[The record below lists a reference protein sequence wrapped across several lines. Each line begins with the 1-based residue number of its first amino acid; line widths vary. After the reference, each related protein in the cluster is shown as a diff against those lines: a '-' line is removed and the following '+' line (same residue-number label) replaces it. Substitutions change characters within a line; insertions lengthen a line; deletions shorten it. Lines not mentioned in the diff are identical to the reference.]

1 MKKLSVFLY
10 TLALGSAFYSC
21 STAKQDTPQ
30 TDYTQYVDPF
40 IGAADNGHTFPGACR
55 PFGMIQTSP
64 VTGAVGWRYC
74 SEYMYADSIIWGFT
88 QTHLNGTGCM
98 DLGDIL
104 VMPFTGERH
113 RTWDAYRSSFS
124 KTSENATPGYY
135 TVTLDQAKV
144 KAELTATTHAALH
157 RYTYEQADSASILI
171 DLQHGPAWN
180 EKQYHSQVNSCE
192 VNWEN
197 DSTLTGHVNN
207 KVWVDQDY
215 YFVMQFSRPVIDHFE
230 LPMAETEKGKRLVAS
245 FNIQPGEEVL
255 MKVAL
260 STTGVEGAKANM
272 AAEVPGWDFEGIRTA
287 AKADWN
293 SYLSRIEVEGTD
305 EEKTNFY
312 TSFYH
317 ALIQPNEISDVDGRY
332 RNAADFVVNA
342 TGGKFYS
349 TFSLWDTYRAAHPFY
364 TLMVPERVDGF
375 INSLV
380 DQAEVQGYL
389 PIWGL
394 WGKENFCM
402 VANHGVSVVAE
413 AYAKGFR
420 GFDAER
426 AFNAIK
432 QTQTVSHPLKSNWE
446 NYMKYGYFPTDLTEA
461 ESVSSTLESVYDDY
475 AAADMAKR
483 MGKTEDAAYFARR
496 ADFYKNLFDS
506 STQFMRPKK
515 SDGTWKSPFNPSQIG
530 HAESVGGDYTEGNAW
545 QYTWHVQHD
554 VPGLIALFGGEEPFL
569 NKLDSLFTLKLETTQ
584 ADVTGLI
591 GQYAHGNEPSHHVTY
606 LYALAGRPER
616 TQELIRKI
624 FDTQYS
630 PKPNGLC
637 GNDDCGQM
645 SAWYMFS
652 AMGFYPVNPVS
663 GEYVFGAPQLPE
675 FVLHLADGK
684 TFTIKAEGLSEANKY
699 VKSITL
705 NGEPYT
711 KNFISHA
718 DIVKGGTLVYQM
730 TDKK

>member
-332 RNAADFVVNA
+332 RNAADSVVNA

-616 TQELIRKI
+616 TQELIREI

-675 FVLHLADGK
+675 FVLHLVDGK

>member
-215 YFVMQFSRPVIDHFE
+215 YFVMQFSHPVIDHFE

-332 RNAADFVVNA
+332 RNAADSVVNA

-349 TFSLWDTYRAAHPFY
+349 TFSLWDTYRAAHTFY

-616 TQELIRKI
+616 TQELIREI

>member
-332 RNAADFVVNA
+332 RNAADSIVNA

-616 TQELIRKI
+616 TQELIREI

-663 GEYVFGAPQLPE
+663 GEFVFGAPQLPE

>member
-332 RNAADFVVNA
+332 RNAADSVVNA

-515 SDGTWKSPFNPSQIG
+515 SDGTWKSPFNPSQSG

-616 TQELIRKI
+616 TQELIREI